1 MDKKNG
7 DLIGTKEESLKNEGG
22 GSSVTRL
29 FTFAPFPF
37 PFAPFPFPSR
47 QKNVGLH
54 TLHSQ
59 LSTPSIPAS

>member
-1 MDKKNG
+1 MAKKKG
-7 DLIGTKEESLKNEGG
+7 DLIRTKEESLKNEGG

-37 PFAPFPFPSR
+37 PFPLR